1 MKTILITVFLML
13 GLISCASNRD
23 PEAKVVKTAQP
34 VPVNMEPTAQYNN
47 AIAMIKNNPHFHEN
61 QKKEMIKL
69 VDKYAAKS
77 SEKKKEEA
85 NLRSELMNNMLNDED
100 TKSADKTKDKLTELN
115 KERTKDL
122 EEFVERFKFTAGA
135 DARSHKFMMQEM
147 IRTL

>member
-1 MKTILITVFLML
+1 MKTLLLSSLLILGVV
-13 GLISCASNRD
+13 GCASNRD

-47 AIAMIKNNPHFHEN
+47 AIAMIKNNPHFQEN

-77 SEKKKEEA
+77 TELKKQEA
-85 NLRSELMNNMLNDED
+85 NLRSELMNNMLNEED
-100 TKSADKTKDKLTELN
+100 TKLADQTKEKLAKLN
-115 KERTKDL
+115 KERTKQL
-122 EEFVERFKFTAGA
+122 EDFVEKFKFTAGA

-147 IRTL
+147 IRTI